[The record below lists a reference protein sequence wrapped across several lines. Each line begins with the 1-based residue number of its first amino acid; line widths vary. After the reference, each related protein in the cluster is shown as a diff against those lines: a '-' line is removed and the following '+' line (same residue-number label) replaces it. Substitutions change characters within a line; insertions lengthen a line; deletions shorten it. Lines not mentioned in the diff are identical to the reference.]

1 MQEISDI
8 VRIMTNE
15 QGNSSPKKRGSPE
28 AKEWAHERAGEFGTA
43 VQFWRKKLDLT
54 AVELSNRTRE
64 IGYPITRATIAK
76 IEGNQRN
83 SKMDFLEVCVLAAA
97 LEVTPS
103 DLAFFGYPGKET
115 RITPRSSVTSA
126 EATEWFY
133 GGQLYNQFSD
143 IHNPRLTQSQDR
155 RQTLANFTQA
165 VDSFVDRY
173 KPSFHE
179 GEWLVSADWREGQ
192 DGMASPLDQAA
203 LSSHYKQIEQLRNE
217 HIQAGGYVGLPE
229 WFGAM
234 RVTPF

>member
-8 VRIMTNE
+8 VQVMTDE
-15 QGNSSPKKRGSPE
+15 QGNSSPEKRGSPE

-76 IEGNQRN
+76 IETNQRN

-103 DLAFFGYPGKET
+103 DLVFFGYPGKET
-115 RITPRSSVTSA
+115 RITPRSLVTSA
-126 EATEWFY
+126 EATEWLY

-143 IHNPRLTQSQDR
+143 VHNPRLTQSQDH
-155 RQTLANFTQA
+155 RQTLANFNQA
-165 VDSFVDRY
+165 VESFIDRY
-173 KPSFHE
+173 NPTFNDD
-179 GEWLVSADWREGQ
+179 EWIVMGKGIADE
-192 DGMASPLDQAA
+192 DGIASRVDQAA
-203 LSSHYKQIEQLRNE
+203 LSARYKQIEQLRDE
-217 HIQAGGYVGLPE
+217 HIAAGGYVELPA
-229 WFGAM
+229 WLGTM
-234 RVTPF
+234 RATPF